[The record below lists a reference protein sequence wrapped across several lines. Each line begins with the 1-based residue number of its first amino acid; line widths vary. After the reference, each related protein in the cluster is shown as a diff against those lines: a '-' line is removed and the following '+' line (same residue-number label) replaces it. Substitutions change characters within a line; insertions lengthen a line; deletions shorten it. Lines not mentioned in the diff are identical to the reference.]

1 MMVWLPVIGLMG
13 ALLILTIFA
22 LMDFYA
28 VSQCFSLA
36 HSGAEQTALCAPE
49 HIFRTALEI
58 GGMAI
63 GLYGAGV
70 LVKRGAANVRAQD

>member
-1 MMVWLPVIGLMG
+1 MASPADWTGLIALIGAIG
-13 ALLILTIFA
+13 ILTIFA

-28 VSQCFSLA
+28 VSACFSLA
-36 HSGAEQTALCAPE
+36 HSGLAQTDLCAPE

-63 GLYGAGV
+63 GIYGVARV
-70 LVKRGAANVRAQD
+70 MKS

>member
-1 MMVWLPVIGLMG
+1 MSGIIALIG
-13 ALLILTIFA
+13 AIAILGIFA

-36 HSGAEQTALCAPE
+36 HTGIAQTDLCAPE
-49 HIFRTALEI
+49 HIFRTSLEI

-63 GLYGAGV
+63 GIYGVARV
-70 LVKRGAANVRAQD
+70 MKS

>member
-1 MMVWLPVIGLMG
+1 MAAWTGIIALIGAIG
-13 ALLILTIFA
+13 ILGIFA

-36 HSGAEQTALCAPE
+36 HLGVAQTDLCAPE

-63 GLYGAGV
+63 GIYGVARV
-70 LVKRGAANVRAQD
+70 MKS

>member
-1 MMVWLPVIGLMG
+1 MGSPSDWAGLIALIG
-13 ALLILTIFA
+13 AITILGIFA

-28 VSQCFSLA
+28 VSACFSLA
-36 HSGAEQTALCAPE
+36 HTGISDSPLCAPE

-63 GLYGAGV
+63 GIYGVARV
-70 LVKRGAANVRAQD
+70 IKT

>member
-1 MMVWLPVIGLMG
+1 MAPPSDWTALIALIGAIG
-13 ALLILTIFA
+13 ILAIFA

-28 VSQCFSLA
+28 VSACFSLA
-36 HSGAEQTALCAPE
+36 QTGIAESPLCAPE

-63 GLYGAGV
+63 GIYGVARV
-70 LVKRGAANVRAQD
+70 VKG

>member
-1 MMVWLPVIGLMG
+1 MTPTPLISIIALSG

-36 HSGAEQTALCAPE
+36 HNGIMASDLCAPE

-63 GLYGAGV
+63 GLYGVYGV
-70 LVKRGAANVRAQD
+70 SKVLGK

>member
-1 MMVWLPVIGLMG
+1 MGHASGIIALMG
-13 ALLILTIFA
+13 AIGILGVFA

-28 VSQCFSLA
+28 VRQCFSLA
-36 HSGAEQTALCAPE
+36 HAGLAQTDLCAPE

-63 GLYGAGV
+63 GVYGVARV
-70 LVKRGAANVRAQD
+70 MKS

>member
-1 MMVWLPVIGLMG
+1 MNPTPLISVIALSG
-13 ALLILTIFA
+13 AILILTIFA

-28 VSQCFSLA
+28 VSQCFALA
-36 HSGAEQTALCAPE
+36 NTGITAIDLCAPE

-63 GLYGAGV
+63 GLYGVYGV
-70 LVKRGAANVRAQD
+70 AKVLGRGHE

>member
-1 MMVWLPVIGLMG
+1 MTGSNLISFTALCG
-13 ALLILTIFA
+13 AILILTIFA
-22 LMDFYA
+22 IMDFYA

-36 HSGAEQTALCAPE
+36 HSGIAASDLCAPE

-63 GLYGAGV
+63 GLYGVYGV
-70 LVKRGAANVRAQD
+70 AKVLGK

>member
-1 MMVWLPVIGLMG
+1 MSVVGDWTGVIALVG
-13 ALLILTIFA
+13 ALAILAIFA

-28 VSQCFSLA
+28 VRACFSLA
-36 HSGAEQTALCAPE
+36 HTGVAQTDLCAPE

-63 GLYGAGV
+63 GIYGVARV
-70 LVKRGAANVRAQD
+70 IKK

>member
-1 MMVWLPVIGLMG
+1 MTGIIALVG
-13 ALLILTIFA
+13 AISILGIFA

-36 HSGAEQTALCAPE
+36 HTGIAQTDLCAPE
-49 HIFRTALEI
+49 HIFRTSLEI

-63 GLYGAGV
+63 GIYGVARV
-70 LVKRGAANVRAQD
+70 MKS

>member
-1 MMVWLPVIGLMG
+1 
-13 ALLILTIFA
+13 
-22 LMDFYA
+22 MDFYA

-36 HSGAEQTALCAPE
+36 HSGLALTDLCAPE

-63 GLYGAGV
+63 GLYGVYGISKV
-70 LVKRGAANVRAQD
+70 LGK

>member
-1 MMVWLPVIGLMG
+1 MTGIIALCG
-13 ALLILTIFA
+13 ALGVLTIFA

-36 HSGAEQTALCAPE
+36 HAEIAQTDLCSSE
-49 HIFRTALEI
+49 HIFRTSLEI

-63 GLYGAGV
+63 GLYGVAKV
-70 LVKRGAANVRAQD
+70 VKL

>member
-1 MMVWLPVIGLMG
+1 MNQTLISVIALCG
-13 ALLILTIFA
+13 AIFILTIFA

-36 HSGAEQTALCAPE
+36 HSGLATTDLCAPE

-63 GLYGAGV
+63 GLYGVYGV
-70 LVKRGAANVRAQD
+70 AKVLGK